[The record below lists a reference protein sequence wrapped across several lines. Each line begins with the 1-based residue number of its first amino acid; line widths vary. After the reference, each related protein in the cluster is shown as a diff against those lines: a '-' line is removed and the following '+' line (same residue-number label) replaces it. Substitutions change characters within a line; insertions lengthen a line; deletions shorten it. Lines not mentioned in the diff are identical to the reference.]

1 MMHGFGWAKYPIT
14 KRLHNLND
22 NIPITMLYGSRS
34 WVDNITGDTIKNERT
49 KSYVNVQVKYNRYR
63 SRLCRRPFALRVYFF
78 QVINGA
84 GHHVYLDKPE
94 VFNRYVQEACLY
106 SDKDCLALVK
116 CEDNESDQ
124 ECDRIK
130 QKNPKM
136 ITSS

>member
-14 KRLHNLND
+14 KRLHNLHPD
-22 NIPITMLYGSRS
+22 IPITMLYGSRS

-49 KSYVNVQVKYNRYR
+49 KSYVNVQVKHNHC
-63 SRLCRRPFALRVYFF
+63 LTTALSDFTCFQYYF

-84 GHHVYLDKPE
+84 GHHVYLDKPD

-106 SDKDCLALVK
+106 SDKDGLALVK
-116 CEDNESDQ
+116 YDENESDQ

-130 QKNPKM
+130 KNPKM